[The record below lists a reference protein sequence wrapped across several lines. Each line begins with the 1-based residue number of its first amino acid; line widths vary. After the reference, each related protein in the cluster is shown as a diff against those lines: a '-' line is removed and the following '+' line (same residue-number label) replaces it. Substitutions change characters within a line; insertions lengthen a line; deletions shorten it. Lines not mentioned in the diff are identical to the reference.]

1 MSKQNDTQTRTVD
14 EKGAIDA
21 AHRMVNKRKA
31 RSGRGLMIAL
41 LILGGLV
48 IAALYAYATSN
59 EGASPPNKQSTTAD
73 EERAATQGASRHQ
86 FHGYGGVPPNA
97 LITPP
102 PNTTGYPTP
111 APGLPGAAPASPEG
125 APGTTAPGGVTPNG
139 TAGESSSAAMRAY
152 IAAINGDGTTATTTT
167 VPMTR
172 APEGATQMA
181 TSSAAARV
189 NAPQLHLIYGGVG
202 ASAGASSGI
211 GATPAS
217 VGRVTGSDSGLAG
230 VIAQAK
236 AAIAS
241 EIAAH
246 NAGASGVTTPGGPAT
261 ASGAGGLIG
270 QAASALSGALSSG
283 PAAFNLPTGRVPTG
297 SSDGRMHTPILNPAT
312 YELPIGTRI
321 PMMLTAALDSGL
333 AGPIC
338 AVVDQ
343 DMRDPRSGALIIPRG
358 SNVCGLFVGLG
369 HNGTHLSIQWRWLIY
384 PDLQQRALV
393 DVATTDQE
401 GNNGLAGRVDTHMVP
416 YFRSTLIGSIVSAAG
431 QIIAGITAHGV
442 PLFSSVGPPP
452 TIQENTEIPTLHA
465 NIATPFSLVLQR
477 DYTAPTPYSGHS

>member
-1 MSKQNDTQTRTVD
+1 MSKQNDTQARTVD

-21 AHRMVNKRKA
+21 AHRMVNTRKA

-41 LILGGLV
+41 LILGGLLV
-48 IAALYAYATSN
+48 AALYTYATSN
-59 EGASPPNKQSTTAD
+59 EGASPPNKRSTTAD

-102 PNTTGYPTP
+102 PNTTVALTP
-111 APGLPGAAPASPEG
+111 APGLPGAAPAPPEG
-125 APGTTAPGGVTPNG
+125 APGTTAPGEAAPNG

-167 VPMTR
+167 VPITR
-172 APEGATQMA
+172 APEGATQMP
-181 TSSAAARV
+181 TSNTGTVA
-189 NAPQLHLIYGGVG
+189 NTPQLHLIYGGVN
-202 ASAGASSGI
+202 ASSGAASI
-211 GATPAS
+211 GAPAAS
-217 VGRVTGSDSGLAG
+217 VGGVTGDGSGLAG
-230 VIAQAK
+230 VIAKAK

-246 NAGASGVTTPGGPAT
+246 NVGASGVSNLGGLAT
-261 ASGAGGLIG
+261 STGAGGLIG

-283 PAAFNLPTGRVPTG
+283 PAAFNLPSGRVPTG

-338 AVVDQ
+338 AIVDQ

-431 QIIAGITAHGV
+431 QIIAGITAHGA

-452 TIQENTEIPTLHA
+452 SIQENTEIPTLHA